1 MTRLRQVT
9 IIGLGL
15 IGGSLGLALRRRHVA
30 RRVVGVARR
39 SATAAQARRFGAV
52 DRATVDLAAA
62 VADADLVVITTPPS
76 TVVPL
81 AEAVARAT
89 THELIVTDAASTKA
103 AIVQGWQRVLP
114 SRIRAVGGHPL
125 AGSEQSGLGA
135 AEAALFDG
143 ALCVLTPTR
152 QTSPEA
158 VRRVQGFWRAV
169 GMRTVTM
176 SPARHDAVMAMIS
189 HAPHL
194 VAASLVAATTPAE
207 LAVAATGFA
216 DTTRVALGDPALW
229 EDICWTNRSAVLDA
243 LARVERVLIHLR
255 QAIAYRD
262 REELV
267 KILVD
272 SQRKRRRLTGRG

>member
-1 MTRLRQVT
+1 MTQFRQVT
-9 IIGLGL
+9 IVGLGL

-39 SATAAQARRFGAV
+39 AATAAQARRRGAV
-52 DRATVDLAAA
+52 DRATVDLAGA
-62 VADADLVVITTPPS
+62 VADADLVVIATPPS

-81 AEAVARAT
+81 AAAVAGAT
-89 THELIVTDAASTKA
+89 THELIMTDAASTKA
-103 AIVQGWQRVLP
+103 AIVQGWQRALP
-114 SRIRAVGGHPL
+114 SRIRVVGSHPL

-135 AEAALFDG
+135 ATAVLFDG

-152 QTSPEA
+152 QTSAEA
-158 VRRVQGFWRAV
+158 VRRVQGLWRAV

-176 SPARHDAVMAMIS
+176 SPARHDMVMAMIS
-189 HAPHL
+189 HTPHL

-207 LAVAATGFA
+207 LAFAATGFA

-229 EDICWTNRSAVLDA
+229 QDICWTNRSAVLDA
-243 LARVERVLIHLR
+243 LARVERALVHLR

-267 KILVD
+267 KILAD